1 MSTRH
6 APSAAGR
13 RVISIRRGL
22 SSAAFGIAAGG
33 IAAVTGAPEL
43 APLLGWT
50 VAVVVL
56 LIRVWRACWRADPDD
71 TKMLAEAEGRS
82 RSTDAWVLAAAVAS
96 LGAVVDALVRSSG
109 NRDAT
114 AVALVVLGI
123 LTVILSWAL
132 VNTVFAFR
140 YARLYYRG
148 EPDGGIDFKQDQPP
162 SYSDFA
168 YMAFT
173 VGMTYGV
180 TETEPR
186 LHHRPENGARTRPA
200 VLPVRHR
207 NPRRR
212 GQPRDEPRR
221 IAGCP
226 AEPFSRP
233 AACNHGLDIS
243 SRTSSGW
250 RPAPRTGGR
259 GGW

>member
-1 MSTRH
+1 MEPSQQMSTRH
-6 APSAAGR
+6 APPAAGR
-13 RVISIRRGL
+13 RVISVRRGL

-33 IAAVTGAPEL
+33 VAALTGAPEL
-43 APLLGWT
+43 TPLLSWT

-56 LIRVWRACWRADPDD
+56 LTRVWRVCWRSDPDD
-71 TKMLAEAEGRS
+71 TKELAEAEGRS

-114 AVALVVLGI
+114 AVALVVLGV

-148 EPDGGIDFKQDQPP
+148 EPDGGINFKQDQPP
-162 SYSDFA
+162 AYSDFA

-180 TETEPR
+180 TETEPTSTIVR
-186 LHHRPENGARTRPA
+186 RTALGHALLSYLFGTGVLA
-200 VLPVRHR
+200 VAVNLVT
-207 NPRRR
+207 NL
-212 GQPRDEPRR
+212 
-221 IAGCP
+221 AG
-226 AEPFSRP
+226 
-233 AACNHGLDIS
+233 
-243 SRTSSGW
+243 
-250 RPAPRTGGR
+250 
-259 GGW
+259 